1 MSDDILTI
9 FEGLTPNQAKEL
21 RAQIIPT
28 LRVLR
33 EEIIKNANNEKGNHE
48 HKNQNHEGRK
58 RSQPKTQSG
67 VMERVHQ
74 S

>member
-9 FEGLTPNQAKEL
+9 FEGLTPKQAKEL

-33 EEIIKNANNEKGNHE
+33 EEIMKNANNEKALENHE
-48 HKNQNHEGRK
+48 A
-58 RSQPKTQSG
+58 SQPPKPPKL
-67 VMERVHQ
+67 
-74 S
+74 